1 MTKKA
6 LAVLFSV
13 LVLFTMCVP
22 VAFAEADE
30 GELELTIDVN
40 RRYTD
45 IAEEAESD
53 NLFLYGEKAEE
64 EKNSKRNTYIAV
76 LSVALVIAVVI
87 LVLTLKRVP
96 KEEDIDVSG
105 TEGKNKNKKE

>member
-1 MTKKA
+1 MTKKV

-13 LVLFTMCVP
+13 IVLFTMCAP
-22 VAFAEADE
+22 VAFAVAEE

-40 RRYTD
+40 KRYTD

-64 EKNSKRNTYIAV
+64 EKNAKRNTYIAV

-105 TEGKNKNKKE
+105 GADKVKKKKE